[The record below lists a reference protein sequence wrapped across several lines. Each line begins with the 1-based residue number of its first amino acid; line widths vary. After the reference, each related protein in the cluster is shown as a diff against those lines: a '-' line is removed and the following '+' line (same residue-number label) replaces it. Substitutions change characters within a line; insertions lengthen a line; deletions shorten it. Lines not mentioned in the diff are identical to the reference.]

1 LGGFKINNKYFSKT
15 LSFIQVLFLVQ
26 ACSYK
31 TKIDSNYYCRQ
42 LKVSCIQSNKVV
54 NFKTSKG
61 DFEVKLVGKDNPVTV
76 SNFLE
81 NIYNNIYENKKF
93 YKIINYPQ
101 IRFIHG
107 GINPENKSYM
117 ERKQNLNKT
126 SPTIPLE
133 IKFKEEIKPRYNY
146 QIKNPSETVNLV
158 NTFESGSIAM
168 VKSGKNKSS
177 STEFFFVTTKIPELD
192 GRYSIFGKIIKG
204 LDVLEKINKEDYIKA
219 VQISN

>member
-1 LGGFKINNKYFSKT
+1 M
-15 LSFIQVLFLVQ
+15 FLVQ

-31 TKIDSNYYCRQ
+31 NKFDSNYYCQ
-42 LKVSCIQSNKVV
+42 KLKLICINSNKVV
-54 NFKTSKG
+54 NFKTTKG
-61 DFEVKLVGKDNPVTV
+61 DFKVKLFGKDNPVTV

-81 NIYNNIYENKKF
+81 NIDNNIYVNQKF

-101 IRFIHG
+101 ITFIHG
-107 GINPENKSYM
+107 GVNPENNFYI

-126 SPTIPLE
+126 SPSIPLE
-133 IKFKEEIKPRYNY
+133 IKFKEETKPRYNY
-146 QIKNPSETVNLV
+146 QIKNPNETENLV

-177 STEFFFVTTKIPELD
+177 STEFFFVTSKISELD
-192 GRYSIFGKIIKG
+192 GRYSVFGKIIKG
-204 LDVLEKINKEDYIKA
+204 LEVLEKINIEDYIKA

>member
-1 LGGFKINNKYFSKT
+1 M
-15 LSFIQVLFLVQ
+15 VQ
-26 ACSYK
+26 ACSYRNN
-31 TKIDSNYYCRQ
+31 IDSNYYCQ
-42 LKVSCIQSNKVV
+42 KLKFSCIKSNKVV
-54 NFKTSKG
+54 YFKTTKG
-61 DFEVKLVGKDNPVTV
+61 DFEVKLFGKDNPVTV

-81 NIYNNIYENKKF
+81 NIDNDIYVNQKF

-107 GINPENKSYM
+107 GVNPENKLYI

-126 SPTIPLE
+126 SPLIPLE

-146 QIKNPSETVNLV
+146 QIKNPNETENLV

-168 VKSGKNKSS
+168 VKRGKNMSS
-177 STEFFFVTTKIPELD
+177 STEFFFVTSKIPELD

-204 LDVLEKINKEDYIKA
+204 LDVLKKINKEDYIKA
-219 VQISN
+219 VQITN

>member
-1 LGGFKINNKYFSKT
+1 
-15 LSFIQVLFLVQ
+15 LVQ

-31 TKIDSNYYCRQ
+31 SKIDQNYYCQ
-42 LKVSCIQSNKVV
+42 KLKFSCIQSNKVI

-61 DFEVKLVGKDNPVTV
+61 DFEVKLFGKDNPVTV

-81 NIYNNIYENKKF
+81 NINNNIYENKKF

-107 GINPENKSYM
+107 GINPENKSYI

-146 QIKNPSETVNLV
+146 QIKNPSEILNLV
-158 NTFESGSIAM
+158 NTFERGSIAM

-177 STEFFFVTTKIPELD
+177 STEFFFVTTKIQELD

-204 LDVLEKINKEDYIKA
+204 LDVLEQINKEDYIKS

>member
-1 LGGFKINNKYFSKT
+1 M
-15 LSFIQVLFLVQ
+15 Q

-31 TKIDSNYYCRQ
+31 NEIDSNYYCQ
-42 LKVSCIQSNKVV
+42 KLKFSCIQNNKVIQ
-54 NFKTSKG
+54 FKTSKG
-61 DFEVKLVGKDNPVTV
+61 DFEVKLFGKDNPVTV

-81 NIYNNIYENKKF
+81 NIDNNIYVNQKF

-107 GINPENKSYM
+107 GVNPENKLNI
-117 ERKQNLNKT
+117 ERKQNLYKA
-126 SPTIPLE
+126 SPSIPLE

-146 QIKNPSETVNLV
+146 QIKNPNETENLV
-158 NTFESGSIAM
+158 STFENGSIAM

-177 STEFFFVTTKIPELD
+177 STEFFFVTSKIPELD

-204 LDVLEKINKEDYIKA
+204 LDVLKKINKGDYIKA
-219 VQISN
+219 VHISN